1 VDRDGGQRRAE
12 AGNSEI
18 AERRFAAVDML
29 KLVAVITVAV
39 FGFSAVP
46 AAQSQAQQDLVGIFR
61 AGSLSD
67 RYRAAQ
73 DVLQIP
79 PGQRSEALWLALANE
94 LQRVASESHEST
106 DALIAGRQLAPLGE
120 EDSEYYAE
128 LITAVADW
136 RDPRALQPLI
146 SSVGRGMLVVQGI
159 IPFGEVAVPPLID
172 AARAGPRGEQA
183 AALGTLGILL
193 EGFSRPPAPY
203 FPPARISP
211 SARQQILQLAR
222 DLLRPRPGVSRD
234 LAVEAGLALA
244 TGDEELRQQVELL
257 AREPGVVA
265 QFTGL
270 GDSTEIARIQNAI
283 RFRLEQHKR

>member
-1 VDRDGGQRRAE
+1 MLKQ
-12 AGNSEI
+12 
-18 AERRFAAVDML
+18 FAA
-29 KLVAVITVAV
+29 ITVAV
-39 FGFSAVP
+39 LGFTAVP
-46 AAQSQAQQDLVGIFR
+46 TVQSRTQQDLVGIFR

-67 RYRAAQ
+67 RYQAAQ

-79 PGQRSEALWLALANE
+79 PGQRSEALWLAIATE
-94 LQRVASESHEST
+94 LQRVGSESHERT
-106 DALIAGRQLAPLGE
+106 DALVAGRQVPPLGE
-120 EDSEYYAE
+120 EHSEYYAE

-159 IPFGEVAVPPLID
+159 IPFGEMAVPPLIE
-172 AARAGPRGEQA
+172 AARTGPRSEQA

-203 FPPARISP
+203 FPPAPLSSP
-211 SARQQILQLAR
+211 ARQQILQLAC
-222 DLLRPRPGVSRD
+222 DLLRPRPGVQRD
-234 LAVEAGLALA
+234 LTVEAGLALA

-270 GDSTEIARIQNAI
+270 GDSNEISRIQNAI